1 MKRIVLSV
9 AFVLS
14 LVGVSGKTQGDPP
27 SPLLNQEATSQEIS
41 ILFAGDVML
50 GGRMIK
56 MIHEKGTSYPFEGT
70 REYFQSADLFFCNL
84 EAPFGRSGIP
94 YPKRYNFLVPPEF
107 VEVLVY
113 GSVDGVSLAN
123 NHIMDYGIE
132 GLRST
137 LAVLKE
143 KGIAIAG
150 AGRNEKEAR
159 EPGIFEVKGIRV
171 AFLAYSNTFPEEF
184 WASRDEGG
192 TAFGKAESIRWD
204 IRKAKKK
211 VDIVIVSF
219 HWGGELETEPKK
231 YMKRLAHLAIR
242 EGADCVIGH
251 HPHVIQ
257 GIEKYKKGIIAYSLG
272 NFAFGSYSEK
282 PTGIFLRVVFDKEGW
297 KKAEVIP
304 LEVNNFI
311 VHMQPRVKTGRKAQ
325 KELDNVTFLCYK
337 LGTEMK
343 IEEGIGVIENRN

>member
-1 MKRIVLSV
+1 MISVNLLLLLLLTYPLPIKNDEGDSLSN
-9 AFVLS
+9 
-14 LVGVSGKTQGDPP
+14 K
-27 SPLLNQEATSQEIS
+27 EEIS

-56 MIHEKGTSYPFEGT
+56 IIHEKGTSYPFEGI

-84 EAPFGRSGIP
+84 EAPFGRSGAP

-107 VEVLVY
+107 VEVLVH
-113 GSVDGVSLAN
+113 GSVDGVTLAN

-132 GLRST
+132 GLQST
-137 LAVLKE
+137 LAVLEE
-143 KGIAIAG
+143 KGIAFAG
-150 AGRNEKEAR
+150 AGRNEKDAR
-159 EPGIFEVKGIRV
+159 EPEFFEVKGVRV

-192 TAFGKAESIRWD
+192 TAFGREKSIRWD
-204 IRKAKKK
+204 IQKARKKS
-211 VDIVIVSF
+211 DIVIVTF

-231 YMKRLAHLAIR
+231 YMRRLAHLAIL

-282 PTGIFLRVVFDKEGW
+282 PSGMLLKVVFEKEGW

-311 VHMQPRVKTGRKAQ
+311 VHMQPQVLKGKEAQ
-325 KELDNVTFLCYK
+325 KALDNVAYLCYE
-337 LGTEMK
+337 LGTDFR
-343 IEEGIGVIENRN
+343 IEEDIGVIVR